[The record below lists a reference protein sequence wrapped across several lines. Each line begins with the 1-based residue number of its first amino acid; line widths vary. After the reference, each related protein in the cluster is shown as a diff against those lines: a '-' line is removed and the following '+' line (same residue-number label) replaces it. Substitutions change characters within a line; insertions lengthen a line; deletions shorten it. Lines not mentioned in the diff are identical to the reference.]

1 MLKDTVEAAATGE
14 TIFIRGTVQA
24 TKDGSG
30 VTANSGEIVIDKD
43 LTIQG
48 KTGATSDILDANS
61 SGANHPTTP
70 HRIFTVSS
78 GKTLTLQNLT
88 LKNAKDQKGGG
99 ILVYKSGTAV
109 LSDCSIENCE
119 GDGGGAIGCNANST
133 VKLTNTSIKNCKA
146 YNSGFGGAIYA
157 NGATVQITNCSLTGN
172 EAGNGGAVYAK
183 YDGAPS
189 NAPSVITIKGG
200 TIGGTGTGE
209 ANKATGTAPKGNGG
223 AIYIG
228 GRCTLTLGNNDQNK
242 GCTVQGNTANNNGG
256 GVYVDS
262 NSIFNMHGGTI
273 KNNISSQGKGVYVA
287 GSSGAMYDQD
297 GSFIMGGKA
306 CVGEWENDTLK
317 DDNDV
322 YLAENNASGLPASIE
337 IDKDNPITESKVAC
351 ITPQPYIPN
360 EIVVQ
365 MSDGSSV
372 GDYTNKFTVT
382 PNGSEEWYITPTGVL
397 KKR

>member
-157 NGATVQITNCSLTGN
+157 NGATVNIT
-172 EAGNGGAVYAK
+172 K
-183 YDGAPS
+183 
-189 NAPSVITIKGG
+189 
-200 TIGGTGTGE
+200 
-209 ANKATGTAPKGNGG
+209 
-223 AIYIG
+223 
-228 GRCTLTLGNNDQNK
+228 CTFK
-242 GCTVQGNTANNNGG
+242 GNTAQRNGG

-351 ITPQPYIPN
+351 IWPYN
-360 EIVVQ
+360 YG
-365 MSDGSSV
+365 DGILV
-372 GDYTNKFTVT
+372 LMMTEGTGVANHNDKFTVK
-382 PNGSEEWYITPTGVL
+382 PSAYSWKVDSDGKL
-397 KKR
+397 KRT